1 MYIMFSQ
8 IMRNKKDLYIA
19 NCINE
24 LNMKTDIPEKIKG
37 LNVLS

>member
-1 MYIMFSQ
+1 MFSQ

-19 NCINE
+19 KSINE
-24 LNMKTDIPEKIKG
+24 LNMQIEIPEKIKD

>member
-1 MYIMFSQ
+1 MFSQ

-19 NCINE
+19 KCINE
-24 LNMKTDIPEKIKG
+24 LNMKTEIPDKIKR